1 MMYLIFLFQPM
12 EKIIISSTK
21 GQCYIF
27 KNPNNETISV
37 FNQKGEMTSSPDFYF
52 ILANKTK
59 PKKTG
64 LKDFLT
70 EYGIKQNN
78 LEREPQLD
86 ISSDNRFMV
95 SCLDQ
100 SLRIWCYSTGSWLS
114 TLGDKLISPFIKCS
128 FLPDGNDIIAKLEN
142 GEILIYP
149 TKEIEQ
155 LNPYPADYYSV
166 LDSWFNSN

>member
-1 MMYLIFLFQPM
+1 
-12 EKIIISSTK
+12 
-21 GQCYIF
+21 
-27 KNPNNETISV
+27 
-37 FNQKGEMTSSPDFYF
+37 
-52 ILANKTK
+52 
-59 PKKTG
+59 
-64 LKDFLT
+64 
-70 EYGIKQNN
+70 
-78 LEREPQLD
+78 
-86 ISSDNRFMV
+86 MV

-114 TLGDKLISPFIKCS
+114 TLGDKLISPFTKCS
-128 FLPDGNDIIAKLEN
+128 FSPDGNDIIAKLES